1 MAATGV
7 DARLGRRLVL
17 DEIFDLSLYRALREI
32 APASM
37 RPIFDALIP
46 IETRHV
52 AFWQEFFGFK
62 DVTTLDAGRRLK
74 LALII
79 AVCRLF
85 GAPAIHVVLEAIE
98 VHGVK
103 KYLEVWKRYG
113 DTTLGAAVRE
123 VLEDE
128 FKHEDMV
135 VTADG
140 GERRINPEMVRN
152 LFLGLNDGLVEIL
165 GAVSGFFAAFNSSV
179 AVVTAGFTVGVA
191 GALSMAAGAYIG
203 AGSEAELRETEDAR
217 KRFLGEVAHRFH
229 LREQLGARLLA
240 RQAEPRAHSEG
251 LRIAPGGGTRRPQ
264 VREPVPQRGRR
275 REGRVPAVTQ
285 LGHAAQRARR
295 VAADPDGNAAT
306 RGRGPAG
313 QGVEAEELAGVGGA
327 LVAPARAHH
336 ADGLVAPD
344 AAPVEGRAE

>member
-17 DEIFDLSLYRALREI
+17 DEIFDLSLYHALREI

-52 AFWQEFFGFK
+52 AFWQEFFGLK

-98 VHGVK
+98 V
-103 KYLEVWKRYG
+103 
-113 DTTLGAAVRE
+113 
-123 VLEDE
+123 
-128 FKHEDMV
+128 
-135 VTADG
+135 
-140 GERRINPEMVRN
+140 
-152 LFLGLNDGLVEIL
+152 L

-179 AVVTAGFTVGVA
+179 AVVAAGFTVGVA

-217 KRFLGEVAHRFH
+217 KRFLGEPVTSEAGQRPLVAAAIVGIGYLVGAVVPVLPVLF
-229 LREQLGARLLA
+229 GARNVLPTVLT
-240 RQAEPRAHSEG
+240 
-251 LRIAPGGGTRRPQ
+251 GGVMIVAVSAIVAFISGMD
-264 VREPVPQRGRR
+264 VRR
-275 REGRVPAVTQ
+275 RIVLNVIITGIAVVVTYA
-285 LGHAAQRARR
+285 LGLL
-295 VAADPDGNAAT
+295 T
-306 RGRGPAG
+306 KKLL
-313 QGVEAEELAGVGGA
+313 GVEI
-327 LVAPARAHH
+327 
-336 ADGLVAPD
+336 
-344 AAPVEGRAE
+344 

>member
-37 RPIFDALIP
+37 QPIFDALIP

-52 AFWQEFFGFK
+52 AFWREFFGLE

-85 GAPAIHVVLEAIE
+85 GAPAIHVALEAIE

-103 KYLEVWKRYG
+103 KYLDVWERYG

-140 GERRINPEMVRN
+140 GELSINFEVVRK
-152 LFLGLNDGLVEIL
+152 LVLGLNVGLC
-165 GAVSGFFAAFNSSV
+165 
-179 AVVTAGFTVGVA
+179 
-191 GALSMAAGAYIG
+191 
-203 AGSEAELRETEDAR
+203 
-217 KRFLGEVAHRFH
+217 
-229 LREQLGARLLA
+229 
-240 RQAEPRAHSEG
+240 
-251 LRIAPGGGTRRPQ
+251 
-264 VREPVPQRGRR
+264 
-275 REGRVPAVTQ
+275 
-285 LGHAAQRARR
+285 
-295 VAADPDGNAAT
+295 
-306 RGRGPAG
+306 
-313 QGVEAEELAGVGGA
+313 
-327 LVAPARAHH
+327 
-336 ADGLVAPD
+336 
-344 AAPVEGRAE
+344 

>member
-37 RPIFDALIP
+37 QSIFDALIP

-52 AFWQEFFGFK
+52 AFWQEFFGLK

-179 AVVTAGFTVGVA
+179 AVVTAGFTVGLA
-191 GALSMAAGAYIG
+191 GAASRASRAPSSGGSRGAPRRTEAARNRVFRQSGWSAAG
-203 AGSEAELRETEDAR
+203 
-217 KRFLGEVAHRFH
+217 
-229 LREQLGARLLA
+229 
-240 RQAEPRAHSEG
+240 PR
-251 LRIAPGGGTRRPQ
+251 PP
-264 VREPVPQRGRR
+264 
-275 REGRVPAVTQ
+275 
-285 LGHAAQRARR
+285 
-295 VAADPDGNAAT
+295 PD
-306 RGRGPAG
+306 
-313 QGVEAEELAGVGGA
+313 
-327 LVAPARAHH
+327 
-336 ADGLVAPD
+336 
-344 AAPVEGRAE
+344 

>member
-1 MAATGV
+1 MTT
-7 DARLGRRLVL
+7 DTRLGRRLVL
-17 DEIFDLSLYRALREI
+17 DEIFDLSLYHALREI

-52 AFWQEFFGFK
+52 AFWQEFFGLK

-74 LALII
+74 LALIV

-128 FKHEDMV
+128 FKHEDM
-135 VTADG
+135 
-140 GERRINPEMVRN
+140 
-152 LFLGLNDGLVEIL
+152 
-165 GAVSGFFAAFNSSV
+165 AVSGFFAAFNSSG

-217 KRFLGEVAHRFH
+217 KRFLGETVTSEPGQRPLVSAAIVGIGY
-229 LREQLGARLLA
+229 LVGA
-240 RQAEPRAHSEG
+240 
-251 LRIAPGGGTRRPQ
+251 
-264 VREPVPQRGRR
+264 VVPV
-275 REGRVPAVTQ
+275 
-285 LGHAAQRARR
+285 L
-295 VAADPDGNAAT
+295 
-306 RGRGPAG
+306 
-313 QGVEAEELAGVGGA
+313 
-327 LVAPARAHH
+327 
-336 ADGLVAPD
+336 
-344 AAPVEGRAE
+344 PVLFG

>member
-1 MAATGV
+1 MAATAA

-32 APASM
+32 APPSM

-52 AFWQEFFGFK
+52 GFWQEFFGLK

-74 LALII
+74 LAFI
-79 AVCRLF
+79 AGVCRLF

-103 KYLEVWKRYG
+103 KYLDVWKRYG
-113 DTTLGAAVRE
+113 DTALGAAVRE

-140 GERRINPEMVRN
+140 GERRINPDLVRN
-152 LFLGLNDGLVEIL
+152 VFLGLNDGLVEIL

-203 AGSEAELRETEDAR
+203 AESEAELRATDDAR
-217 KRFLGEVAHRFH
+217 KRFLGESVVSEAAERPLTSAAIVGIGYFIGAVVPVLPVLFGAHTVWPTV
-229 LREQLGARLLA
+229 LT
-240 RQAEPRAHSEG
+240 
-251 LRIAPGGGTRRPQ
+251 GGTMI
-264 VREPVPQRGRR
+264 VLVSAIVAFISGMDVRR
-275 REGRVPAVTQ
+275 RIVLNVIITGLAVVVTYTLGLLTKRV
-285 LGHAAQRARR
+285 LG
-295 VAADPDGNAAT
+295 VA
-306 RGRGPAG
+306 
-313 QGVEAEELAGVGGA
+313 L
-327 LVAPARAHH
+327 
-336 ADGLVAPD
+336 
-344 AAPVEGRAE
+344 